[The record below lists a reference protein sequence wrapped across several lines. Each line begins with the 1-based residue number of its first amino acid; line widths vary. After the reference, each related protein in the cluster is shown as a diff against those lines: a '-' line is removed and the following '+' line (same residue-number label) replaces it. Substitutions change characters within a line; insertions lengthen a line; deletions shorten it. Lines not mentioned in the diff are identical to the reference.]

1 MKKQRVSQQQQIQIN
16 NFINS
21 NSKINA
27 ADIRE
32 LEKTINFKE
41 IDKIDE
47 YLYELNLLK
56 KFARSAKLNKI
67 PIIDNVT
74 GRFLEIICLLS
85 IPKKILE
92 IGCGTGYSTFFLLKH
107 FRKITKNSNFEPKS
121 KSEPES
127 EQSFKKINS
136 EKNNNILRNI
146 ADDKFY
152 SYTGVDL
159 NKKRLEKARKFIY
172 QNFKELLNFS
182 EFKISFING
191 NAVEVIP
198 ALGGKFDFVFIDA
211 AKFEYPYYLKSL
223 IDNKKLETGCLIVA
237 DNIFYSN
244 KLFKKNI
251 SCHDY
256 NSVAGLKKY
265 ISLITDKSFFDTT
278 LFDIG
283 DGISLSKYYPSI

>member
-16 NFINS
+16 RFINS
-21 NSKINA
+21 KIET
-27 ADIRE
+27 ADTGEI
-32 LEKTINFKE
+32 EKAINFKE

-47 YLYELNLLK
+47 YLCELSLLK
-56 KFARSAKLNKI
+56 KFARGAKLSKI

-74 GRFLEIICLLS
+74 GRFLEIICLLRM
-85 IPKKILE
+85 PGKILE
-92 IGCGTGYSTFFLLKH
+92 IGCGSGYSTYFLLKH
-107 FRKITKNSNFEPKS
+107 FRKIAESGNFKLKSKPEPKS
-121 KSEPES
+121 EKSFE
-127 EQSFKKINS
+127 KIVHGKNS
-136 EKNNNILRNI
+136 GIYRNI

-159 NKKRLEKARKFIY
+159 NKKRLEKARKLIY

-191 NAVEVIP
+191 NAIEVIP
-198 ALGGKFDFVFIDA
+198 ALGEKFDFVFIDA
-211 AKFEYPYYLKSL
+211 AKFEYPDYLKSL
-223 IDNKKLETGCLIVA
+223 IDNEKLETGCLIVA

-244 KLFKKNI
+244 KLLSKNI
-251 SCHDY
+251 SCHDC
-256 NSVAGLKKY
+256 NSVTGLRKY

-283 DGISLSKYYPSI
+283 DGISLSRYYPSMQ